1 MLELRLRQW
10 QRQRQH
16 LNEDSKPLSVLLV
29 ISDFDRKMQLD
40 KEQHIFTK
48 HERQTLK
55 NKHTLM
61 LSSVD
66 SLWDKWGSRGER
78 VLDDKIFTSWD
89 GDRLHSVVTDLSCR
103 LAHAYISSNP
113 SNAA

>member
-16 LNEDSKPLSVLLV
+16 LVEDAKPLSVLLV
-29 ISDFDRKMQLD
+29 ITDFDRKMQLD
-40 KEQHIFTK
+40 QEEHIFTK
-48 HERQTLK
+48 QERQELK
-55 NKHTLM
+55 NKHTLL

-89 GDRLHSVVTDLSCR
+89 GDRLHSVVTELSSR
-103 LAHAYISSNP
+103 LAHAYFTSRPSNP
-113 SNAA
+113 V